1 MTMICT
7 RTSST
12 PGPIGAEPTL
22 GARSRTAYDTETG
35 LRCVRSSF
43 GLLGLGHCYRTMRRA
58 CVRGRQPPLVARL
71 NKGLWS
77 LIGARFRVEH

>member
-1 MTMICT
+1 MTMTCT

-58 CVRGRQPPLVARL
+58 CASVAA
-71 NKGLWS
+71 S
-77 LIGARFRVEH
+77 LPW